1 MLRVMTK
8 LVGLITIFS
17 IWMLIVV
24 SPQILT
30 QQSPTL
36 QEAKAPPPT
45 ISIEALKSKRT
56 VIERI
61 VEFNGI

>member
-1 MLRVMTK
+1 MTK

-36 QEAKAPPPT
+36 QETKAPPPT
-45 ISIEALKSKRT
+45 ISIEELKSKRT